1 MKHVYAN
8 LLGKW
13 ENLND
18 DPNSLIFESS
28 PNIYVADE
36 IFTMFN
42 YDFINIYYKGITYKI
57 HPTFIQ
63 VVTG

>member
-28 PNIYVADE
+28 PNIYVEDE
-36 IFTMFN
+36 ILL
-42 YDFINIYYKGITYKI
+42 KI
-57 HPTFIQ
+57 LKNGSFDRTN
-63 VVTG
+63 GKNR